1 LLALGEGG
9 PPATDTVTLGQVV
22 RSLGA
27 VGLEDEGRALA
38 LEAVAAYR

>member
-1 LLALGEGG
+1 
-9 PPATDTVTLGQVV
+9 VV
-22 RSLGA
+22 RSFGA